1 MTLSAPHS
9 ENLAFDAVRTLV
21 LYSAA
26 EVQSGYAKTIRV
38 AADGTSF
45 SVSDDGRGHAIERMV
60 SDSPYLKF
68 IYTHLD
74 FPFGSNQAAPIQLQG
89 LGMSLLNTLCR
100 ELTVTVRKPE
110 ATLHLL
116 FQDGKFMRSERVDVA
131 SEETGNTVA
140 GTIKPQLQTAAIDLP
155 QLHAWLLG
163 VLCATP
169 SLQLFLNNH
178 ELQRNSHGG
187 A

>member
-1 MTLSAPHS
+1 MALSAPHS
-9 ENLAFDAVRTLV
+9 DLAFDAVRTLV
-21 LYSAA
+21 LYSVA

-74 FPFGSNQAAPIQLQG
+74 FPFGSNQAATIQLQG

-100 ELTVTVRKPE
+100 QLTVTVRKPE
-110 ATLHLL
+110 ATLHLS
-116 FQDGKFMRSERVDVA
+116 FQDGQFLRSERVDAA
-131 SEETGNTVA
+131 SEKTGNTVA
-140 GTIKPQLQTAAIDLP
+140 GTIKPELQTAAIDLP
-155 QLHAWLLG
+155 QLHTWLLG